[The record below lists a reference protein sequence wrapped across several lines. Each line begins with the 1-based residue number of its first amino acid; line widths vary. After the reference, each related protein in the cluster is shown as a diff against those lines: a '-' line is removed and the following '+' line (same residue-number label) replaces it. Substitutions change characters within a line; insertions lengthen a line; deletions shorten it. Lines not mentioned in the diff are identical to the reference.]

1 MSTVSSAAA
10 AVPAPRGSLSL
21 SRMSDELLARHAARG
36 SERAF
41 VALYQRYH
49 QQLYR
54 YCRSIVRHDADA
66 QDALQSTFTAALSA
80 LRRDGR
86 NAPLR
91 PWLYRIAHNEAIT
104 LLRRRRRES
113 GKELSGSGPRT
124 ASSAEDQAEDRERWS
139 TLVADLATLPERQRG
154 ALVMRELSG
163 LSHEEIAIALGTGVG
178 GAKQA
183 IFEARQAL
191 SELAEG
197 RAMSCDE
204 VRRRISAGDRRVLR
218 GRRVRAHLH
227 ECRGCQAF
235 AAEIPARRAEL
246 RAFTPV
252 LPAAAASGVL
262 SRSLHAASAHAGSGA
277 AGSAAATAGAAGSTA
292 ATAGAVGKAAGTAV
306 LWKAATGVAVLAT
319 TAAGVTGLAHVLQHH
334 SAPVRPAGRT
344 GEHRGVAA
352 SANRAAGSPGARHG
366 AAATAAADAGRAA
379 PAGAT
384 AGHGHSSSKA
394 GTAAPAPAGPAH
406 GVARH
411 GTTPSHGFAA
421 TSAPGHAGTAPHS
434 HSSASAH
441 APAAHGRATGRG
453 SPSGH
458 STGHRTRAGTNA
470 DARSRPS
477 HSHAGVTVTATTPHK
492 PQVSHPSAA
501 DSRLG

>member
-1 MSTVSSAAA
+1 
-10 AVPAPRGSLSL
+10 
-21 SRMSDELLARHAARG
+21 MSDELLARQAARG

-41 VALYQRYH
+41 TALYQRYH

-66 QDALQSTFTAALSA
+66 QDVLQSTFTAALTA

-113 GKELSGSGPRT
+113 GKELSDSGPQT
-124 ASSAEDQAEDRERWS
+124 VSSAEDQAEDRERWS
-139 TLVADLATLPERQRG
+139 TLVSDLATLPERQRG

-191 SELAEG
+191 AELAEG

-227 ECRGCQAF
+227 ACRACEAF

-246 RAFTPV
+246 RAFTPA
-252 LPAAAASGVL
+252 LPAAAAAGVL
-262 SRSLHAASAHAGSGA
+262 SRSLHAASAHGASGAA
-277 AGSAAATAGAAGSTA
+277 AGSATATAGPG
-292 ATAGAVGKAAGTAV
+292 GLAVGKAAGTAV

-319 TAAGVTGLAHVLQHH
+319 AAAGVTGLEHVL
-334 SAPVRPAGRT
+334 SSTTRALRPATRA
-344 GEHRGVAA
+344 GESRGVAFG
-352 SANRAAGSPGARHG
+352 ANRAAGPHGASHRS
-366 AAATAAADAGRAA
+366 AAATGVSAVGRAA
-379 PAGAT
+379 IASGT
-384 AGHGHSSSKA
+384 AGHGHSSSNA
-394 GTAAPAPAGPAH
+394 GPAAAAPAGPLAPMAWH
-406 GVARH
+406 ATARPPRTDSPPPRRP
-411 GTTPSHGFAA
+411 GTPAIDGAFAFALVGERARARGSRPAAQPGMGPRADTAPA
-421 TSAPGHAGTAPHS
+421 TS
-434 HSSASAH
+434 
-441 APAAHGRATGRG
+441 
-453 SPSGH
+453 
-458 STGHRTRAGTNA
+458 RTRARTLTPPA
-470 DARSRPS
+470 DRRRVTRAWRSRPQRRES
-477 HSHAGVTVTATTPHK
+477 RRSRA
-492 PQVSHPSAA
+492 PSAA
-501 DSRLG
+501 DSQLG

>member
-1 MSTVSSAAA
+1 
-10 AVPAPRGSLSL
+10 
-21 SRMSDELLARHAARG
+21 MSDELLARQAARG

-41 VALYQRYH
+41 TALYQRYH

-66 QDALQSTFTAALSA
+66 QDVLQSTFTAALTA

-113 GKELSGSGPRT
+113 GKELSDSGPQT
-124 ASSAEDQAEDRERWS
+124 VSSAEDQAEDRERWS
-139 TLVADLATLPERQRG
+139 TLVSDLATLPERQRG

-191 SELAEG
+191 AELAEG

-227 ECRGCQAF
+227 ACRACEAF

-252 LPAAAASGVL
+252 LPAAAAAGVL
-262 SRSLHAASAHAGSGA
+262 SRSLHAASAHGASGAA
-277 AGSAAATAGAAGSTA
+277 AGSATATAGPG
-292 ATAGAVGKAAGTAV
+292 GLAVGKAAGTAV
-306 LWKAATGVAVLAT
+306 LWKAATGVAVIAT
-319 TAAGVTGLAHVLQHH
+319 AAAGVTGLGHVLQHH
-334 SAPVRPAGRT
+334 LAPAKSAIRAGER
-344 GEHRGVAA
+344 RGVAV
-352 SANRAAGSPGARHG
+352 SQNRAAGSHGLVTRSATSTG
-366 AAATAAADAGRAA
+366 AAGV
-379 PAGAT
+379 
-384 AGHGHSSSKA
+384 
-394 GTAAPAPAGPAH
+394 AH
-406 GVARH
+406 GVGAGRRARSAANAS
-411 GTTPSHGFAA
+411 GVGVPGFAA
-421 TSAPGHAGTAPHS
+421 RASGASGHGKARASHGTAETAVNHRGGAGKSTTHSRS
-434 HSSASAH
+434 HSSAGAK
-441 APAAHGRATGRG
+441 APATQGRPAGHGRTKSR
-453 SPSGH
+453 SGH
-458 STGHRTRAGTNA
+458 SGGVTHASTNSHPRVQPPQSHGGRA
-470 DARSRPS
+470 
-477 HSHAGVTVTATTPHK
+477 VTVTTPRK
-492 PQVSHPSAA
+492 P
-501 DSRLG
+501 